1 MRERIRKVLDRL
13 VFFRSLRVIFFIII
27 FLVGA
32 VPCILLQDGIL
43 RNYEER
49 AVEVRVEQVRD
60 QLRSIANH
68 LINTNYLV
76 NHQSGQVDAELSEFG
91 TLYDGRLMSIDPTL
105 TVVKDTY
112 SLSENKTIVSQ
123 DVITCLKTGNRDG
136 SENYDREYGFIEIV
150 VPIIETRSMEGL
162 DYYVNRNSADSGM

>member
-32 VPCILLQDGIL
+32 VPCILLQNGIL

-49 AVEVRVEQVRD
+49 AVEVRVEQVKA
-60 QLRSIANH
+60 QLRSFANH

-76 NHQSGQVDAELSEFG
+76 DRKS
-91 TLYDGRLMSIDPTL
+91 
-105 TVVKDTY
+105 VV
-112 SLSENKTIVSQ
+112 
-123 DVITCLKTGNRDG
+123 
-136 SENYDREYGFIEIV
+136 
-150 VPIIETRSMEGL
+150 
-162 DYYVNRNSADSGM
+162 

>member
-91 TLYDGRLMSIDPTL
+91 TLYD
-105 TVVKDTY
+105 
-112 SLSENKTIVSQ
+112 
-123 DVITCLKTGNRDG
+123 
-136 SENYDREYGFIEIV
+136 
-150 VPIIETRSMEGL
+150 
-162 DYYVNRNSADSGM
+162 